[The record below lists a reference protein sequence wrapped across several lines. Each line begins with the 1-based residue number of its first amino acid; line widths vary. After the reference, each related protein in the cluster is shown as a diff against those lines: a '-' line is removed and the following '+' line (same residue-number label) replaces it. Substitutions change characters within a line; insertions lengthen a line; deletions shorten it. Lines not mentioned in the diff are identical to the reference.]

1 MFTTKQQTGQQ
12 SEQATCDFLKTK
24 GMSLL
29 EKNYFCS
36 QGEIDLI
43 MNDNNTIVFVEVRF
57 RQNTQFG
64 SGAETVDRRKQN
76 KLLHTTCKRTP
87 KLQKIP
93 VDFMLSRLL
102 QIKVDSNWTGYLM
115 PFRLVRTKSK
125 KNNLIFP

>member
-12 SEQATCDFLKTK
+12 AEQAACDFLKTK

-76 KLLHTTCKRTP
+76 KLVATAAHY
-87 KLQKIP
+87 LQKNPKVAKNPCRFDVVSLTANKSGQKLDWIP
-93 VDFMLSRLL
+93 DAFQAS
-102 QIKVDSNWTGYLM
+102 
-115 PFRLVRTKSK
+115 
-125 KNNLIFP
+125 